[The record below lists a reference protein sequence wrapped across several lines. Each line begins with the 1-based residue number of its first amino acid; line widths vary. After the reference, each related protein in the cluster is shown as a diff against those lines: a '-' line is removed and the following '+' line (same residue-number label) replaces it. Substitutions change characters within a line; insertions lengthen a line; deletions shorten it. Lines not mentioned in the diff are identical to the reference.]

1 MVNLAA
7 PNSWLDGV
15 NLTGLPAKAGE
26 VRAMDD
32 AAIFFFLKPKKIPF
46 FCFEN

>member
-32 AAIFFFLKPKKIPF
+32 AAIFFFCKEIKMLF
-46 FCFEN
+46 